1 MKSCKKGYYYCFTDK
16 ECKKIPKGWHLMSSG
31 QIMRDKD
38 HEEDGEDK
46 SGNYSNGNGNGSS
59 DAGGDGGGVEESWS
73 VTNEGKESGDH
84 EVAMAQ
90 SQLAKA
96 ERNIAKLRKALG
108 KKEKDIP
115 AWMQAKITDTA
126 HDTDAAAGYAD
137 KINEAVPLLAAPLV
151 IPATKAIGAGLAATG
166 LAGMIMQAQKKREGK
181 NSQPVDYGQG
191 KPKKKKDETEIGF
204 TGKPIPKKKRSPK
217 KQYEVEK
224 KRRESGFTSKGRK
237 HSNDVNPYYNPRVK
251 EEVEQLEE
259 ARDGKSAKDKG
270 YSLRDWFKGGGWV
283 QAGGKYDGKPCA
295 KQPGQK
301 TKPFCRD
308 ADDRAAMSKDE
319 RESRAKKKRKQDP
332 NPNRKGKAKIV
343 TEENNP
349 RVTGRPNNP
358 SAIERIDS
366 ILPGLPFTY
375 HGFKEKTRKPYKY
388 NDPHTGP
395 NYNKTKTTLT
405 QRREYISGGGNA
417 AMKDKGQTAD
427 QVRAQGRKNLEARPA
442 NPNVHNWRDGNIQ
455 VYAGNPPM
463 RFNVKNSY
471 ELEGELVDEGKKDAC
486 YNKVKSRYSVWPSAY
501 ASGALVKCR
510 KVGAKN
516 WGNKTQKE
524 DYNVSN
530 WRDDFKAMEFEVI
543 DIIKPEPMIGLSE
556 KKNSKLSKIVKEL
569 RNASKM
575 HASQADRIEKLNN
588 VSEAKKLGSCEKN
601 KIEKYVKGMKKNK
614 DSFKDSYGSDAK
626 PVMYATATKMAKK
639 VCNEGLSNWR
649 SELDLQEKKK
659 KNCGCGKDPC
669 ETYGKQEVKEDWQK
683 VNKSDRTDGM
693 STAAVKAYRREHP
706 RSKLK
711 TAVTGNPKPGSKDA
725 KRRKSFCA
733 RSKGQ
738 QDMHNINCAKT
749 PDKSICK
756 ARSRWKC

>member
-137 KINEAVPLLAAPLV
+137 KINEAVPLLAAPLA
-151 IPATKAIGAGLAATG
+151 ISATKAIGAGLAATG
-166 LAGMIMQAQKKREGK
+166 LAGLIMQARKKSDGK

-204 TGKPIPKKKRSPK
+204 TGKPIPKKKWKSPK
-217 KQYEVEK
+217 KRYDFEK
-224 KRRESGFTSKGRK
+224 KRREAGFTSKGRK

-319 RESRAKKKRKQDP
+319 RESRAKKKRKEDP

-349 RVTGRPNNP
+349 RV
-358 SAIERIDS
+358 
-366 ILPGLPFTY
+366 
-375 HGFKEKTRKPYKY
+375 K
-388 NDPHTGP
+388 
-395 NYNKTKTTLT
+395 
-405 QRREYISGGGNA
+405 
-417 AMKDKGQTAD
+417 
-427 QVRAQGRKNLEARPA
+427 
-442 NPNVHNWRDGNIQ
+442 
-455 VYAGNPPM
+455 
-463 RFNVKNSY
+463 
-471 ELEGELVDEGKKDAC
+471 GKKDAC